1 VEEQQDRNGRV
12 ITITSGKGG
21 VGKTTTAVNLAASIA
36 ISEKKTL
43 LVDMDAQC
51 NATSG
56 VGVSYNKV
64 SSHLYHALISRK
76 SISEI
81 ILKTQVAYLDIAP
94 AHPDLIG
101 AEVELL
107 EMEGREM
114 VLKELLDSAR
124 NQYSYIVIDCPPSL
138 GLLTVNAL
146 AAADYVIIPL
156 QCEYYALEGL
166 VLLL

>member
-1 VEEQQDRNGRV
+1 
-12 ITITSGKGG
+12 

-56 VGVSYNKV
+56 VGISYGKV
-64 SSHLYHALISRK
+64 PSHLYDGLINK
-76 SISEI
+76 KKIGEI
-81 ILKTQVAYLDIAP
+81 ILKTQVPHLDLAP
-94 AHPDLIG
+94 SQPDLGG

-107 EMEGREM
+107 ETEGREM
-114 VLKELLDSAR
+114 ILKELLGPAR
-124 NQYSYIVIDCPPSL
+124 ERYPYIIIDCPPSL

-146 AAADYVIIPL
+146 AAADSVIVPL

-166 VLLL
+166 LLLL